1 MMSEIIKFQSKGI
14 KMIRLKGL
22 NKILRIGLLAG
33 ALLGIATPLMAK
45 PLFTDTELAKRVS
58 VYNKVLN
65 NEDILACNRSVD
77 STKYFSAGWDYKQK
91 IPSEWKKEF
100 QQCVL
105 DKVQQKI
112 DTKIKATEKE
122 RKEKIAKE
130 NKEIMQKAK
139 ENAKKVMEKFIAF
152 EIKEKSNYV
161 SNEKQLRMIIDR
173 AYETGI
179 SRWLDN
185 LHRKYGY
192 KNTEETIEALG
203 FSEYG
208 EEAKI
213 IRYGVENYI
222 EEQEKGLRDNSNHI
236 ALLKT
241 QAFNNEENKVAFKY
255 KH

>member
-1 MMSEIIKFQSKGI
+1 
-14 KMIRLKGL
+14 MIRLKGL
-22 NKILRIGLLAG
+22 NKILRVGLLAG

-58 VYNKVLN
+58 VYSKVLN

-179 SRWLDN
+179 SRWLDD

-192 KNTEETIEALG
+192 KNTEETIEALKERKALID
-203 FSEYG
+203 F
-208 EEAKI
+208 
-213 IRYGVENYI
+213 I
-222 EEQEKGLRDNSNHI
+222 EENNPSDKITLLESSLSDRIVYKRSVSEGLGVIEYSDKKAINEWAHFYNELKGYLV
-236 ALLKT
+236 K
-241 QAFNNEENKVAFKY
+241 
-255 KH
+255 

>member
-1 MMSEIIKFQSKGI
+1 
-14 KMIRLKGL
+14 
-22 NKILRIGLLAG
+22 
-33 ALLGIATPLMAK
+33 MAK

-105 DKVQQKI
+105 DKAQQKI

-139 ENAKKVMEKFIAF
+139 ENAKKVME
-152 EIKEKSNYV
+152 
-161 SNEKQLRMIIDR
+161 
-173 AYETGI
+173 
-179 SRWLDN
+179 N
-185 LHRKYGY
+185 L
-192 KNTEETIEALG
+192 
-203 FSEYG
+203 
-208 EEAKI
+208 
-213 IRYGVENYI
+213 
-222 EEQEKGLRDNSNHI
+222 
-236 ALLKT
+236 
-241 QAFNNEENKVAFKY
+241 
-255 KH
+255 